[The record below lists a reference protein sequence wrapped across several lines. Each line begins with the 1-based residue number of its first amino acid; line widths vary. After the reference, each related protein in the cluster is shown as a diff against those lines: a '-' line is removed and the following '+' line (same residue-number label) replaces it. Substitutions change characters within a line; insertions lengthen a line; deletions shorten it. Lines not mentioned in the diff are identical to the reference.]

1 MTFRIIPLL
10 LVAVSMH
17 AAEIDWARINEE
29 TLRHSTALI
38 QIETN
43 AVAYIKKV
51 LEADGIPAQV
61 LAVDPKRPSLVAHLK
76 GNGTKKPLLIMAHTD
91 TRSALRS
98 GAPGKE
104 GTVPVN
110 EVQLGADSDHGGK
123 PVRKS

>member
-1 MTFRIIPLL
+1 
-10 LVAVSMH
+10 MH

-38 QIETN
+38 QMDTCGPPDFQTN

-76 GNGTKKPLLIMAHTD
+76 GDGTKKPLLIMAHSD
-91 TRSALRS
+91 TSRALRVS
-98 GAPGKE
+98 SAWQRRNL
-104 GTVPVN
+104 PVN

-123 PVRKS
+123 PVSKS

>member
-1 MTFRIIPLL
+1 
-10 LVAVSMH
+10 MH

-38 QIETN
+38 QMDTCGPPDFETN

-76 GNGTKKPLLIMAHTD
+76 GDGTKKPVLIMAHTD

-110 EVQLGADSDHGGK
+110 EVQLGADSDHGGQ
-123 PVRKS
+123 PVSKS